1 MMWAVSF
8 NRKEKL
14 LVLLDYDADVNIKD
28 VKDVADV
35 IEKNWKFKDDDITN
49 SGDDDFDI
57 SDVARGVGGM
67 TKQPDDDIS
76 GAERVFVN
84 SILNEMFVRRFEGL
98 IKIGLKSDAFDKAEK
113 LKAFYPVDENRRRIW
128 MPVPLSGRLQ
138 TLTGKQAEQLYV
150 LGKNRL

>member
-1 MMWAVSF
+1 MLHLAGGNFVVRSP
-8 NRKEKL
+8 NHKEIASTL
-14 LVLLDYDADVNIKD
+14 NIKN
-28 VKDVADV
+28 VKDVSDV
-35 IEKNWKFKDDDITN
+35 IEKNWKFKDDDIMN

-57 SDVARGVGGM
+57 SDVAGEVGSM
-67 TKQPDDDIS
+67 TKQRNDDIS

-84 SILNEMFVRRFEGL
+84 SILNEMLVRRFEGL

-113 LKAFYPVDENRRRIW
+113 LKAFYPADENSRRIW